1 VYYILIQNLVFIVTL
16 GKEMLHVESVYR
28 LADDEMPVPEDNRK
42 IWLKT
47 VAFLIVMCMVYLFLH
62 YLTAH
67 FW

>member
-1 VYYILIQNLVFIVTL
+1 
-16 GKEMLHVESVYR
+16 MLHVESVYH
-28 LADDEMPVPEDNRK
+28 LADDEMPAHEDNRK

-47 VAFLIVMCMVYLFLH
+47 IAFLIIMCMVYLFLH